1 VTFPRARYVWFA
13 LRDPR
18 VLRHTIFWLSNG
30 GRHYPPWSGRH
41 TGVMGIEDVTSYF
54 HYGLAESVRSNP
66 LNRRGIPTTLTLQ
79 PKKPTAVNYLMA
91 VAAIPAG
98 FDRVAAIRPAPGGV
112 ELVAVSGKRVPCAL
126 DLTFLAA
133 GGA

>member
-1 VTFPRARYVWFA
+1 MLLVGIVLFAGHSASAQTF
-13 LRDPR
+13 
-18 VLRHTIFWLSNG
+18 
-30 GRHYPPWSGRH
+30 
-41 TGVMGIEDVTSYF
+41 
-54 HYGLAESVRSNP
+54 
-66 LNRRGIPTTLTLQ
+66 TLTLQ